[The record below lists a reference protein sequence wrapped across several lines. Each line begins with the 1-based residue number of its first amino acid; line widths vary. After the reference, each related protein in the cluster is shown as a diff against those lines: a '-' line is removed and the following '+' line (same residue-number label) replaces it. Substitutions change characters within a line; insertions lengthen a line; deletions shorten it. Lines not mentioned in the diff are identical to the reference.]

1 MKKFLSILL
10 AAVLLAAVCAVPAFA
25 ANTETPVGGSGGVTS
40 FDPTTTGGQDLNIQV
55 SDVTHKYAVDVTFD
69 LSALTFGGD
78 ITWNVTTMK
87 YDVNAAD
94 LKDTTRT
101 IEVSNRSDLPV
112 YAFATV
118 TSENADDGISIEA
131 VNNSADNKLTIE
143 KAIAGSGEQNGTPTA
158 ENLTL
163 NITSTDWNAVA
174 EYYAQKKLAE
184 NASSFKIA
192 TVTVTISKD

>member
-10 AAVLLAAVCAVPAFA
+10 AAALLAAVCAVPVCA
-25 ANTETPVGGSGGVTS
+25 ETVVGDNGGVLD

-69 LSALTFGGD
+69 LSALTIGGS
-78 ITWNVTTMK
+78 ITWNVDSMK
-87 YDVNAAD
+87 YDVEGTT
-94 LKDTTRT
+94 LTDTSRT

-143 KAIAGSGEQNGTPTA
+143 KAIAGAGEENGTATA
-158 ENLTL
+158 KNLTL
-163 NITSTDWNAVA
+163 SITSTDWDAVA

-184 NASSFKIA
+184 SADTFKIA

>member
-10 AAVLLAAVCAVPAFA
+10 AAALLAAVCAVPVCA
-25 ANTETPVGGSGGVTS
+25 ETVVGGNDGVTT
-40 FDPTTTGGQDLNIQV
+40 FDPTTSKGQDLNIQV
-55 SDVTHKYAVDVTFD
+55 SDVTHKYAVDVTYN

-94 LKDTTRT
+94 LKNTTRT

-118 TSENADDGISIEA
+118 TSENADDGITIA
-131 VNNSADNKLTIE
+131 ADHSSTNNKLEIA
-143 KAIAGSGEQNGTPTA
+143 KATAGIGENGTATA
-158 ENLTL
+158 ANLTL
-163 NITSTDWNAVA
+163 NITSADWNAVA